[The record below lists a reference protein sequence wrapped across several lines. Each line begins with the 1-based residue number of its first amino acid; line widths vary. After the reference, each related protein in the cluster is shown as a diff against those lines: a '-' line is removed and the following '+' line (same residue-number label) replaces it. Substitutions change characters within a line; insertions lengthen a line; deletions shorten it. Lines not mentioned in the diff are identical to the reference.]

1 MENFVN
7 YKFRPF
13 VEKSSPLKSEKPH
26 NHRGHMII
34 DNKSIKEKYDYLSN
48 VSYLKWK
55 SIVPQMEKYRT

>member
-48 VSYLKWK
+48 VSYLK
-55 SIVPQMEKYRT
+55 